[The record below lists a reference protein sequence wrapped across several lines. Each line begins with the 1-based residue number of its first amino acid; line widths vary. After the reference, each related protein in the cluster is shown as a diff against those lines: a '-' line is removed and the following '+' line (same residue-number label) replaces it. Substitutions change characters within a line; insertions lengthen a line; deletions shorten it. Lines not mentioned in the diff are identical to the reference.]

1 VPDRGTSNPLA
12 LAVLACLAQRP
23 MHPYEMSSTMRQQ
36 RKDTAVKLNFGSL
49 YSVVGS
55 LQQKGYI
62 EQVGPAARQ
71 GNRPERRTYAITA
84 AGSAALAAWV
94 SNLVREPAVEYPR
107 FAVGLD
113 YLTALPQADAVAA
126 LRARTQALTAEVERR
141 RAETTASAEE
151 LARRGLGRVYV
162 LEDEYRLAMVEAELA
177 WVRSVLT
184 EFETGALDDDHW
196 RAHHAGLSLE

>member
-1 VPDRGTSNPLA
+1 VPGRGASNPLA

-23 MHPYEMSSTMRQQ
+23 MHPYEMSSTMREQ

-55 LQQKGYI
+55 LQRKGYI
-62 EQVGPAARQ
+62 EQVGPATRQ
-71 GNRPERRTYAITA
+71 GNRPERRTFAITG
-84 AGSAALAAWV
+84 AGSAALAEWV
-94 SNLVREPAVEYPR
+94 TKLVREPAAEYPV

-126 LRARTQALTAEVERR
+126 LRSRARALTEEVERR
-141 RAETTASAEE
+141 RTDLATSTEQ
-151 LARRGLGRVYV
+151 LARHGLSRVYV
-162 LEDEYRLAMVEAELA
+162 LEDDYRLALVEAEAA
-177 WVRSVLT
+177 WVRSVLG

-196 RAHHAGLSLE
+196 RAHHAGASDR

>member
-1 VPDRGTSNPLA
+1 MPDRGASNPLA

-23 MHPYEMSSTMRQQ
+23 MHPYEMSSTMREQ

-55 LQQKGYI
+55 LEHKGYI
-62 EQVGPAARQ
+62 EQVGPATRQ
-71 GNRPERRTYAITA
+71 GNRPERRTFAITA
-84 AGSAALAAWV
+84 AGSAALTRWV
-94 SNLVREPAVEYPR
+94 TDLVREPAAEYPM
-107 FAVGLD
+107 FAAGLD

-126 LRARTQALTAEVERR
+126 LRSREQALTADVERR
-141 RAETTASAEE
+141 RAETIKVAEE

-177 WVRSVLT
+177 WVRSVLG
-184 EFETGALDDDHW
+184 EFDAGALDDDHW
-196 RAHHAGLSLE
+196 RARHARG